1 VGFKNPPDQHCAE
14 CPSFNKEAR
23 KRRLSSPQHQ
33 RSILIKKI
41 DDAVSLVV
49 RIRGNWTC
57 IKCHTRYPPVIS
69 RRTGLPAQNLMTS
82 SHYFGR
88 GKMGTRWELEDLDPM
103 DIFCHQKV
111 ENAKKEDVEG
121 FNYEQYMIQ
130 KIGVERLELLRI
142 KSEMYAGYS
151 IADLLL
157 IQADW
162 QRILRET
169 MAQYEYH

>member
-1 VGFKNPPDQHCAE
+1 
-14 CPSFNKEAR
+14 
-23 KRRLSSPQHQ
+23 
-33 RSILIKKI
+33 
-41 DDAVSLVV
+41 
-49 RIRGNWTC
+49 
-57 IKCHTRYPPVIS
+57 
-69 RRTGLPAQNLMTS
+69 
-82 SHYFGR
+82 
-88 GKMGTRWELEDLDPM
+88 MGTRWELEDLDPM